1 MFAFLRGT
9 VAYTGVNRIGLDVN
23 GVGFDVQVPDS
34 VQRKLSRNQEVTLLT
49 YCHIREDSFQ
59 IFGFLSEEE
68 KTLFVECLD
77 INGVGPK
84 AALGLLSA
92 LSVSAFAQAIQ
103 EHDVNAITRA
113 PGVGKKLAQRII
125 LEMKNRM
132 GQDPELN
139 TLLGAPDAKAAAEE
153 GDDVYEALIS
163 LGCSPVEARKAAT
176 HARDSLGENATDEE
190 LVRAALSTTLKSS
203 PLVPR
208 DVALQLAKD
217 VECVCLPIL
226 GASPVFQV
234 ATSSRV
240 TVARSTRRAL
250 VGA

>member
-9 VAYTGVNRIGLDVN
+9 VAFAGINRIGLDVN

-34 VQRKLSRNQEVTLLT
+34 VQRKLSRNQEATLLT

-59 IFGFLSEEE
+59 IFGFLLEEE
-68 KTLFVECLD
+68 KALFVECLD

-92 LSVSAFAQAIQ
+92 LSVAAFAQAIQ
-103 EHDVNAITRA
+103 EHDVTAITRA

-139 TLLGAPDAKAAAEE
+139 ALLGAPDAKAAAEE

-163 LGCSPVEARKAAT
+163 LGCSPAEAKKAAT
-176 HARDSLGENATDEE
+176 HARDSLGEDATDEE
-190 LVRAALSTTLKSS
+190 LVRAALRS
-203 PLVPR
+203 
-208 DVALQLAKD
+208 LAK
-217 VECVCLPIL
+217 VSNVK
-226 GASPVFQV
+226 
-234 ATSSRV
+234 R
-240 TVARSTRRAL
+240 
-250 VGA
+250 

>member
-1 MFAFLRGT
+1 MFAFLRGI
-9 VAYTGVNRIGLDVN
+9 VAYTGVNRIVLDVN

-34 VQRKLSRNQEVTLLT
+34 VQRKLSRNQEATLLT

-68 KTLFVECLD
+68 KALFTECLD

-84 AALGLLSA
+84 AALGILSA
-92 LSVSAFAQAIQ
+92 LSVSAFAKAIQ
-103 EHDVNAITRA
+103 EHDVTAVTRA

-139 TLLGAPDAKAAAEE
+139 ALLGTPDKKEDVLE

-163 LGCSPVEARKAAT
+163 LGCSAAEAKKAST
-176 HARDSLGENATDEE
+176 YARDTLGKDAKDEE
-190 LVRAALSTTLKSS
+190 LVFTALRS
-203 PLVPR
+203 
-208 DVALQLAKD
+208 LAK
-217 VECVCLPIL
+217 VNH
-226 GASPVFQV
+226 GK
-234 ATSSRV
+234 R
-240 TVARSTRRAL
+240 
-250 VGA
+250 

>member
-9 VAYTGVNRIGLDVN
+9 VAYTGINRIVLDVN

-34 VQRKLSRNQEVTLLT
+34 VQRKLSRNQDATLLT

-59 IFGFLSEEE
+59 IFGFLSVEE
-68 KTLFVECLD
+68 KTLFTECLN

-84 AALGLLSA
+84 AALGILSA

-103 EHDVNAITRA
+103 EHDVTAVTRA

-139 TLLGAPDAKAAAEE
+139 ALLGAPDKKEDVVE

-163 LGCSPVEARKAAT
+163 LGCSAAEAKKAAT
-176 HARDSLGENATDEE
+176 HARETLGEKATDEE
-190 LVRAALSTTLKSS
+190 LVFTALRS
-203 PLVPR
+203 
-208 DVALQLAKD
+208 LAK
-217 VECVCLPIL
+217 VNH
-226 GASPVFQV
+226 GK
-234 ATSSRV
+234 R
-240 TVARSTRRAL
+240 
-250 VGA
+250 